1 MNRKTLRIL
10 SLSLLT
16 AAVLCLAGCAPSI
29 GGPGSDLDTL
39 AEADPTPEFTPAPD
53 SVTMVVTPETISQLE
68 AYPELRKADLTGSTC
83 YPEIM
88 AYMEAHPDVQVI
100 YTVDVMGKTI
110 RSDLELVNLA
120 GIAPEQVDEVANA
133 LQYLPKLKYVEL
145 MASDGSC
152 ALSLENVKRF
162 QEIIPGAQ
170 FNYNFEMFGK
180 RFNTADLYIVFENT
194 PIGDEGLNTIRMAMD
209 IMPQLYS
216 VSLDK
221 CEVST
226 PAMAK
231 LREDYPDV
239 QVDWRLYFGTKF
251 NCMTN
256 EDILRLTDGLYN
268 DNIADM
274 KYLTKARYVDIG
286 HNDRLSDISFL
297 QYMPDLELL
306 IVSGAAVKDLTP
318 LSNAKNLEYLE
329 LVFCG
334 NLQDLSPLAGC
345 ENLKYLNISMTL
357 VKDLTPLDDLPIE
370 RFNCLSMKYLP
381 NSQREHFKEKHPD
394 CLSVFNGTQPYGY
407 GWRYTDY
414 GYTFWEYYANMR
426 IIFDYDNKY
435 WYTGRT

>member
-1 MNRKTLRIL
+1 MNRKQLRIL

-16 AAVLCLAGCAPSI
+16 AAVLCLAGCAPSF
-29 GGPGSDLDTL
+29 GGAGGDLDIYDV
-39 AEADPTPEFTPAPD
+39 EPTPEFTPSPD
-53 SVTMVVTPETISQLE
+53 EVTMVVTPETISQLDS
-68 AYPELRKADLTGSTC
+68 YPNLKTADLTGSTC
-83 YPEIM
+83 YPEM
-88 AYMEAHPDVQVI
+88 KAYMESHPDVKVL
-100 YTVDVMGKTI
+100 YTVEVMDKTI
-110 RSDLELVNLA
+110 RSDLEMVNLA
-120 GIAPEQVDEVANA
+120 GMTQEQFPEVSEA

-145 MASDGSC
+145 VSSNGSC
-152 ALSLENVKRF
+152 DLTMEQVKTLQGILPEAR
-162 QEIIPGAQ
+162 
-170 FNYNFEMFGK
+170 FNYNFDLFGQQ
-180 RFNTADLYIVFENT
+180 FNTGDKYIVFENT
-194 PIGDEGLNTIRMAMD
+194 PIGDEGLGAIRTAMD
-209 IMPQLYS
+209 IMPDLYS

-226 PAMAK
+226 PAMAQ

-268 DNIADM
+268 DNVADM

-318 LSNAKNLEYLE
+318 LANAKNLEYLE

-334 NLQDLSPLAGC
+334 NLTDLSPLAGC

-357 VKDLTPLDDLPIE
+357 VKDLTPLDNLPIE
-370 RFNCLSMKYLP
+370 RFNCLSMKNLP

-394 CLSVFNGTQPYGY
+394 CLSVFNGSQPYGY